1 MGEWVKEQMPSPTPM
16 PMPAK
21 PAAAKETLYRLRDVS
36 KVYNGRQTLA
46 LEELEIGRG
55 EILALV
61 GPSGAGKSTLLRLLN
76 FLETPTAGT
85 LSFED
90 QEYGPGQKVPL
101 NVRRRV
107 TTVFQRPVLLQRTVE
122 ANVEYGLQLRR
133 QKGLKEQVERTL
145 QEVGLANLARAQA
158 RTLSGGE
165 AQRVALARAI
175 ILEPDALL
183 LDEPTANLDPYN
195 VGLIEQIVRRRNQE
209 QGTTI
214 VLVTHNV
221 FQAHRLATRVAL
233 LLDGRIIEVQDVQ
246 GFFEHPQ
253 DPRTSAFVRGEMVY

>member
-1 MGEWVKEQMPSPTPM
+1 MS
-16 PMPAK
+16 
-21 PAAAKETLYRLRDVS
+21 ETLYRLRGVR

-46 LEELEIGRG
+46 LEELEIKRG

-76 FLETPTAGT
+76 FLEEPSAGT
-85 LSFED
+85 VGFEG
-90 QEYGPGQKVPL
+90 QEYELGRSAPL
-101 NVRRRV
+101 SVRRRV

-122 ANVEYGLQLRR
+122 ANVEYGLRLRGGAR
-133 QKGLKEQVERTL
+133 PKGVMERVERTL
-145 QEVGLANLARAQA
+145 QEVGLAGLARAQA

-165 AQRVALARAI
+165 AQRVALARAM

-195 VGLIEQIVRRRNQE
+195 VGLIEQIVRRLNAEHR
-209 QGTTI
+209 TTI

-233 LLDGRIIEVQDVQ
+233 LLEGRVIEVQDVR
-246 GFFEHPQ
+246 GFFEQPQ
-253 DPRTSAFVRGEMVY
+253 DARTAAFVRGEMVY